1 MAKAAMDTD
10 VERVEALGRGG
21 GHATAHP
28 EVSDKAERLAA
39 FGDALADPLRIRVL
53 GLLAE
58 AKREG
63 RGCCGIPAAGAPRTP
78 DHDPG
83 VCVCELEAYFGL
95 AQSKISYH
103 LRKLVRAGLVREEK
117 RGRWNFYSL
126 NEEAVAASLSGVGE
140 YLRIDH
146 PE

>member
-1 MAKAAMDTD
+1 MMSKVTTGTEA
-10 VERVEALGRGG
+10 EALERR
-21 GHATAHP
+21 AYPTESSN
-28 EVSDKAERLAA
+28 EVERLAA

-58 AKREG
+58 AKKEG
-63 RGCCGIPAAGAPRTP
+63 RGCCGLPAAGAPETP

-103 LRKLVRAGLVREEK
+103 LRKLVRAGLAREEK

-126 NEEAVAASLSGVGE
+126 NEETVVASLSGVLE
-140 YLRIDH
+140 YLHIDDH
-146 PE
+146 SRR

>member
-1 MAKAAMDTD
+1 MAKAATGTN
-10 VERVEALGRGG
+10 VERVEALGSGV
-21 GHATAHP
+21 APP
-28 EVSDKAERLAA
+28 EVSDKAQRLAA
-39 FGDALADPLRIRVL
+39 FGDALADPLRIKVL

-63 RGCCGIPAAGAPRTP
+63 RGCYGLPAAGAPRTS
-78 DHDPG
+78 DYDPG

-103 LRKLVRAGLVREEK
+103 LRKLVRAGLVLEEK

-126 NEEAVAASLSGVGE
+126 NERAAAASLSGIGE